1 MIINRK
7 VTNLSPWV
15 NLVEKTV
22 DLKVGP
28 AQYHCFQQNDYVA
41 VLAVREDG
49 KIPIVR
55 QFRAAIEQFNWE
67 LPGGIVDTGQTPL
80 QACRQELHEEAGLVV
95 QDVYD
100 LGAHYPDCGRLEN
113 KIHSFLVTA
122 TSDPAFVPEPDVEPH
137 FVTWQELLNMVK
149 QGDFATAL
157 HISTLFLAVNHP
169 QFPLFNKN

>member
-1 MIINRK
+1 MWR
-7 VTNLSPWV
+7 
-15 NLVEKTV
+15 
-22 DLKVGP
+22 DL
-28 AQYHCFQQNDYVA
+28 QRRRRRWCRH
-41 VLAVREDG
+41 
-49 KIPIVR
+49 KIDWWGYCR
-55 QFRAAIEQFNWE
+55 
-67 LPGGIVDTGQTPL
+67 
-80 QACRQELHEEAGLVV
+80 RQELHEEAGLVV